1 MIKDKKI
8 VEVIKFKVI
17 LIAFFIKL
25 GVKMDYKELL
35 LIK

>member
-17 LIAFFIKL
+17 LIAFFIEL
-25 GVKMDYKELL
+25 GEKMDYKELL